1 MKFYKSLFIHYL
13 FLKINKKINK
23 KMEGRNEYNFK
34 NESIEMNNELGVV
47 NSNSTSKNN
56 SNYIRDY
63 INENEYQRNYMEKVK
78 KMENLIGIIKNNA
91 YEKQKREL
99 EERLRY
105 KNELENNVELL
116 SSYIKMNR
124 YQKKNFNN
132 LMKSIEKEKM
142 RISEKSDKVQEEQ
155 LLFNRELP
163 YLRGINN
170 KMEYEIGKKNEET
183 KNIKNKILEI
193 ERNIMEL
200 NDEIKQY
207 HKINS
212 NLLSDNEKI
221 KSSVNLLKKH
231 IKLTKEKIEVLDKN
245 SEEFFMT
252 LTFLAKQSEDDNKDY
267 EFKKKNSFKK

>member
-1 MKFYKSLFIHYL
+1 MNVQNINNEYENNENLNDQ
-13 FLKINKKINK
+13 INK
-23 KMEGRNEYNFK
+23 YNIK
-34 NESIEMNNELGVV
+34 NENIEMKEKLQDL
-47 NSNSTSKNN
+47 NSNSTSKNNDN

-63 INENEYQRNYMEKVK
+63 INENEYQKQYMDKVK
-78 KMENLIGIIKNNA
+78 KMENLIEIIKNNA
-91 YEKQKREL
+91 YEKQKKEL

-183 KNIKNKILEI
+183 KNIKNKMLEI

-221 KSSVNLLKKH
+221 KSSVNLSKKH

>member
-1 MKFYKSLFIHYL
+1 MNVQNINNEYENNENLNDQ
-13 FLKINKKINK
+13 INK
-23 KMEGRNEYNFK
+23 YNIK
-34 NESIEMNNELGVV
+34 NENIEMKEKLQDL
-47 NSNSTSKNN
+47 NSNSTSKNNDN

-63 INENEYQRNYMEKVK
+63 INENEYQKQYMEKVK
-78 KMENLIGIIKNNA
+78 KMENLIEIIKNNA
-91 YEKQKREL
+91 YEKQKKEL

-170 KMEYEIGKKNEET
+170 KMEYEIVKKM
-183 KNIKNKILEI
+183 KKLKI
-193 ERNIMEL
+193 
-200 NDEIKQY
+200 
-207 HKINS
+207 
-212 NLLSDNEKI
+212 
-221 KSSVNLLKKH
+221 
-231 IKLTKEKIEVLDKN
+231 
-245 SEEFFMT
+245 
-252 LTFLAKQSEDDNKDY
+252 
-267 EFKKKNSFKK
+267 

>member
-1 MKFYKSLFIHYL
+1 
-13 FLKINKKINK
+13 
-23 KMEGRNEYNFK
+23 MEGRNEYNFK
-34 NESIEMNNELGVV
+34 NESIEMNNELGVL

-183 KNIKNKILEI
+183 KNIKNKMLEI

-207 HKINS
+207 NKINS

-252 LTFLAKQSEDDNKDY
+252 STFLAKQSEDDNKDY